1 MKSNELGSLEAIGI
15 IITIIIAHIIIYLPE
30 RIINEMGPAS
40 ILNIMYVALIVLIL
54 TFIILKLFKN
64 FGNLDILDVADFLG
78 GPLLKKTLSLLFVG
92 YCIFLSGL
100 FIRDFSESLKIVY
113 FHDFNISIII
123 LIFLVGSFIVNKFG
137 FRKVVVCNFMI
148 LPTIII
154 SIIIVGIASI
164 PKFTYQRVFPI
175 LGYGANQTFL
185 FGLTNIS
192 AFSDFIILYYLIPLL
207 KNKKSFNKVAFV
219 SMGLSALFLICSV
232 AILLLVS
239 NYSTS
244 QSALS
249 IYLATRRISFGSFL
263 QRPDSL
269 FILIWILSMFSY
281 LSLIICLSNY
291 VFNKGKQNSS
301 VLSLIVVSALIWIFS
316 ILPQNI
322 AQLRFLENKVLKYVS
337 LAFVFGFNF
346 IILVLG
352 NVKLKLKQNKKI
364 KHRINTI

>member
-1 MKSNELGSLEAIGI
+1 MKSTELGSLEAIGI

-30 RIINEMGPAS
+30 RIINEIGPAS
-40 ILNIMYVALIVLIL
+40 ILNIIYITAIIFLL

-64 FGNLDILDVADFLG
+64 FGNLDILDIADFLG
-78 GPLLKKTLSLLFVG
+78 GTLLKKALSLSFVA

-123 LIFLVGSFIVNKFG
+123 LIFLVGSLIVNRFG
-137 FRKVVVCNFMI
+137 FRKVVRCNFLI

-164 PKFTYQRVFPI
+164 PKFTYQRIFPI
-175 LGYGANQTFL
+175 LGYGTTQTFL
-185 FGLTNIS
+185 LGLTNIS

-207 KNKKSFNKVAFV
+207 KDKKSFNKVSFI
-219 SMGLSALFLICSV
+219 SMGLSAFFLIGSV

-244 QSALS
+244 QSVLS

-281 LSLIICLSNY
+281 LALIICLSNY

-301 VLSLIVVSALIWIFS
+301 GLSLIVVAALIWIVS

-322 AQLRFLENKVLKYVS
+322 AQLRFLENTVLKYVS
-337 LAFVFGFNF
+337 LTFVFGINF
-346 IILVLG
+346 VILILG
-352 NVKLKLKQNKKI
+352 NIKLKLKQSTGLKKQ
-364 KHRINTI
+364 NS

>member
-1 MKSNELGSLEAIGI
+1 MNSNELGSLEAIGI
-15 IITIIIAHIIIYLPE
+15 IITIIIAHVIIYLPE
-30 RIINEMGPAS
+30 RIINEIGSAS
-40 ILNIMYVALIVLIL
+40 ILNIFYVTGIIFIL

-64 FGNLDILDVADFLG
+64 FESLDILDIADFLG
-78 GPLLKKTLSLLFVG
+78 GPFLKKILSLSFIG

-113 FHDFNISIII
+113 FHDFNISLII
-123 LIFLVGSFIVNKFG
+123 LIFLLGALIVNKFG
-137 FRKVVVCNFMI
+137 FRKVIRCNFLI

-175 LGYGANQTFL
+175 LGYGASNTFL

-192 AFSDFIILYYLIPLL
+192 AFSDFIILYYLVPLL
-207 KNKKSFNKVAFV
+207 KDKKSFNKVSFI
-219 SMGLSALFLICSV
+219 SMGLSALFIICSI
-232 AILLLVS
+232 AILLLIS

-244 QSALS
+244 QSVLS
-249 IYLATRRISFGSFL
+249 IYLATRRISFGAFL

-281 LSLIICLSNY
+281 LALIICLSNY
-291 VFNKGKQNSS
+291 VFNKDKKNSS
-301 VLSLIVVSALIWIFS
+301 GITLLIVSILIWIVS

-337 LAFVFGFNF
+337 LTFVFGFNF

-352 NVKLKLKQNKKI
+352 NIKLKLSRNKSIKKQI
-364 KHRINTI
+364 S